1 MAQEEK
7 MKKFFAFIDE
17 HKEEYIKNLGDA
29 VEIKSVS
36 AWPHTREEIVKMVHL
51 VGDRVK
57 ALGASI
63 EYCDVGMQTLPD
75 GSKLKLPPVLMGEL
89 GNDPNKK
96 TLLVYGHLDVQPALK
111 EDGWDYEPFVLT
123 QDNGKLYGRGSTDD
137 KGPVLGWVHALQAY
151 QALGIEI
158 PVNMKFCFEGM
169 EESGSEG
176 LDELLMSRKDT
187 EFMKSV
193 DYVCISDNYWLGK
206 NKPCITYGLRGI
218 CYFSIEV
225 ECCSKDLHSGVFGGT
240 VHEGMADLIAM
251 MNTLL
256 DKDGKILVD
265 NLMEQVAPVT
275 SEEEAKYK
283 TIDFNVEDYQND
295 IKTNKLMHNQDKIK
309 TLMARW
315 RFPSLSLHGIEGAFS
330 EPGAKTVIP
339 RKVIGKFSI
348 RIVPDQTPE
357 FVEKCVVD
365 YLNKKWQQRG
375 SKNTMTVY
383 QHGSGG
389 KPWTSDP
396 DHPNYLA
403 GRRATQMVYGVEPD
417 LTREGGSIP
426 VTLTL
431 QEATGKSVM
440 LLPMGACDD
449 GAHSQN
455 EKIDIRNYIEGTKL
469 LGAYLH
475 ELGQL

>member
-151 QALGIEI
+151 QALGIGI

-375 SKNTMTVY
+375 SKNKMAVY